1 MTLRSLFH
9 FVCFPALLTSALIV
23 PGGASWADAPD
34 AEPAVEV
41 ELLDAG
47 REPRKAIRFAPTAGD
62 KSTVAMTMK
71 MSQGMTIN
79 GAKQPETPL
88 PIQKFTMDINVND
101 VKADG
106 DVHYGFVY
114 SDIEVLS
121 DPQNPSPALATIQGL
136 MQPMVGS
143 KGSGIVTNRGF
154 SKKGE
159 FEIPENLSPMLKSML
174 EGMKDSLNQL
184 SSPVPGEAVG
194 LGAKWRTVQNVNSN
208 GIKVKQT
215 IEHEVTAIDE
225 KGLTTTFTLTQE
237 AEPQELKNP
246 GLPPGITIK
255 LDSIDTKGSGTSQLT
270 FDSIFPV
277 LHTTDIASEI
287 HMTISAAGQT
297 QKTTTDLKMQMTLE
311 PAKP

>member
-1 MTLRSLFH
+1 MTLRSLFQLI
-9 FVCFPALLTSALIV
+9 CFPAVLLV
-23 PGGASWADAPD
+23 GGTLWADVPD
-34 AEPAVEV
+34 AKPAVEV

-47 REPRKAIRFAPTAGD
+47 REPRQVIRFAPTAGD
-62 KSTVAMTMK
+62 KVTVAMTMK
-71 MSQGMTIN
+71 MSQGMTVN

-88 PIQKFTMDINVND
+88 PTQKFTMDIKVND

-106 DVHYGFVY
+106 DVHYGFIY
-114 SDIEVLS
+114 SDIEVFS
-121 DPQNPSPALATIQGL
+121 DPQNPSPAVDAIQGL

-154 SKKGE
+154 SKKSE
-159 FEIPENLSPMLKSML
+159 FEIPENLSPMLRSML
-174 EGMKDSLNQL
+174 DGMKDSINQL

-194 LGAKWRTVQNVNSN
+194 LGAKWRVVQNVNSN
-208 GIKVKQT
+208 GILVKQT
-215 IEHEVTAIDE
+215 IDHEVTAIDE
-225 KGLTTTFTLTQE
+225 KGATTKFTLTQE
-237 AEPQELKNP
+237 AEPQEVKNP
-246 GLPPGITIK
+246 GLPPGISVK

-270 FDSIFPV
+270 YDSIFPA
-277 LHTTDIASEI
+277 LHTTDVASEI